1 MRAHSW
7 VGSDPAPVLWAIA
20 SSSIIQGISQLQL
33 ELKEEEMD
41 FYQDSESVH
50 SARGIPVDL
59 EGFPGSRKG
68 KKRKQMNKGMTT
80 SKHIKCL
87 KEWKGALGG

>member
-1 MRAHSW
+1 
-7 VGSDPAPVLWAIA
+7 
-20 SSSIIQGISQLQL
+20 
-33 ELKEEEMD
+33 MD

-50 SARGIPVDL
+50 SDGGIPVDL

-68 KKRKQMNKGMTT
+68 KKREQMNKGMTT

-87 KEWKGALGG
+87 KEWKGALGGQSVRCMEGYDKMWDGDTG